1 VQTGTTAFYTL
12 IILAMIVSL
21 LMGLTIVLF
30 FIRYRTRLL
39 KQQQKAQ
46 AAALQHQ
53 QDLLS
58 ATIES
63 EERERKRI
71 GRDLHD
77 EVGTALTHIRMYI
90 ERHLP
95 EVNDP
100 QFINTFGSHTKMQ
113 IDKIIH
119 DVRNIS
125 HYLSPESIDLYGF
138 SAAVE
143 ELVEVCRES
152 SGITCSLI
160 NEADAILVHLD
171 QTQSL
176 ALYRVLKELLT
187 NTIKHAEA
195 DLVSITMQVKDD
207 LLTITYKDNGRGLP
221 SGQTLT
227 KGIGLKNIESRLQLI
242 RATTHWVEPGAGGF
256 NMHITLPLKI
266 FSNDKSVI

>member
-1 VQTGTTAFYTL
+1 MRTVSTEFYTL

-30 FIRYRTRLL
+30 FIRYHARLL

-77 EVGTALTHIRMYI
+77 EVGTALTQVRMYI

-95 EVNDP
+95 EANDQ
-100 QFINTFGSHTKMQ
+100 QFIHSFGQHTKMQ
-113 IDKIIH
+113 IDRIIH

-125 HYLSPESIDLYGF
+125 HYLSPESLDLYGF

-143 ELVEVCRES
+143 ELVEVYQES
-152 SGITCSLI
+152 SNIKFSLV
-160 NEADAILVHLD
+160 NEADAELASLD

-195 DLVSITMQVKDD
+195 DRVSITLQPKDD
-207 LLTITYKDNGRGLP
+207 HLSITYSDNGRGLP
-221 SGQTLT
+221 SGPAHT
-227 KGIGLKNIESRLQLI
+227 KGIGLKNIESRLLLI
-242 RATTHWVEPGAGGF
+242 RASTQMAQPGASGF
-256 NMHITLPLKI
+256 SMHITVPLKT
-266 FSNDKSVI
+266 FPYVESST

>member
-1 VQTGTTAFYTL
+1 
-12 IILAMIVSL
+12 MIVSL

-30 FIRYRTRLL
+30 FIRYRAGLL
-39 KQQQKAQ
+39 NQHKKAQ

-58 ATIES
+58 AIIES

-77 EVGTALTHIRMYI
+77 EVGTALTQIRMYI

-95 EVNDP
+95 EAKDQ
-100 QFINTFGSHTKMQ
+100 QFINSFGLHTKMQ
-113 IDKIIH
+113 IDRIIH

-125 HYLSPESIDLYGF
+125 HYLSPESLELYGF

-143 ELVEVCRES
+143 ELVEIYQES
-152 SGITCSLI
+152 SSIGFILV
-160 NEADAILVHLD
+160 NEADAVLAGLG

-187 NTIKHAEA
+187 NTIKHAHA
-195 DLVSITMQVKDD
+195 DQVSITLQVKDD
-207 LLTITYKDNGRGLP
+207 QLSITYSDNGRGLP
-221 SGQTLT
+221 VGPTLT
-227 KGIGLKNIESRLQLI
+227 KGIGLKNIESRLLLI
-242 RATTHWVEPGAGGF
+242 RAVTHISPPGAGEF
-256 NMHITLPLKI
+256 SMHITLPLKTFTHDQSTI
-266 FSNDKSVI
+266 